1 MSFAQ
6 AKARMRRVVHDTMR
20 VAATYKD
27 AQMLVPVDL
36 RVRFHTKRLTPFGDI
51 GDGYAEV
58 IENTDR
64 VVFDTEELAALSL
77 TPAKGAI
84 VTLTDDGIVLRLTT
98 KDPTTGPVEEIWAVA
113 R

>member
-20 VAATYKD
+20 VAATYQD
-27 AQMLVPVDL
+27 VNMLEAVGL
-36 RVRFHTKRLTPFGDI
+36 RVRFHTRRVSPLGDL
-51 GDGYAEV
+51 GGGYAEV

-64 VVFDTEELAALSL
+64 VVFDTEELATLGL
-77 TPAKGAI
+77 CPQKGAI
-84 VTLTDDGIVLRLTT
+84 VVLTDTNIVMRLTT
-98 KDPTTGPVEEIWAVA
+98 RDETTGPIEEIWAVA